1 MCTYVCYE
9 CDSTC
14 AFMYRCVIAE
24 LFMDGRPLFDLS
36 QLLEYY
42 SSGDKEFPEPVLKKI
57 PDKLIRVSTRQL
69 GKGRQNS

>member
-1 MCTYVCYE
+1 
-9 CDSTC
+9 
-14 AFMYRCVIAE
+14 MYRCVIAE

-57 PDKLIRVSTRQL
+57 SDKLIRVSTLQI
-69 GKGRQNS
+69 GKGRQIGGHLTTFTNRRVT